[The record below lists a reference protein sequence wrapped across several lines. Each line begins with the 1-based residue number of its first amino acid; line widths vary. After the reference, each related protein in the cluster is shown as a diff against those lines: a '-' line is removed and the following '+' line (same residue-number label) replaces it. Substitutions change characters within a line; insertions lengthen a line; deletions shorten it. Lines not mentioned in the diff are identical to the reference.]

1 MSNENYI
8 SYSATQD
15 FLSARRR
22 SSTLIASG
30 VMLCIFSP
38 IVLLILISLTR
49 LDILTWSI
57 NFATGIGVIILL
69 AFIATAVALFIAGNR
84 WLKVHENYEYEDC
97 NLSNNVREKI
107 IEENKVYENQHMI
120 FKIIG
125 ITFCI
130 FVCYS
135 INEWRL
141 ICRCTC

>member
-97 NLSNNVREKI
+97 NLSNNVREKLS
-107 IEENKVYENQHMI
+107 K
-120 FKIIG
+120 KIKSMKTNI
-125 ITFCI
+125 
-130 FVCYS
+130 
-135 INEWRL
+135 
-141 ICRCTC
+141 

>member
-49 LDILTWSI
+49 LDILNWSI
-57 NFATGIGVIILL
+57 NFATGIGVIVLL
-69 AFIATAVALFIAGNR
+69 AFIAAAVALFIAGNR

-107 IEENKVYENQHMI
+107 IKENKVYENQHMI
-120 FKIIG
+120 LKLLALLFA
-125 ITFCI
+125 FCLL
-130 FVCYS
+130 F
-135 INEWRL
+135 R
-141 ICRCTC
+141 